1 MELKRILAKDS
12 RTAMDIA
19 TKRYGKEVLVVS
31 SQSVGGQVELVVAL
45 EVAPVAAAPAA
56 EEASSAFT
64 QAFRQALGPMPSAPD
79 ALGALG
85 ASAAPGASHASGP
98 RMNAPVMTAAQAFGR
113 ASKVASTGSPLPASA
128 SPQSQALAAARSA
141 AQALRP
147 AAGGAAR
154 AASSNASATSAAS
167 ESPAAAASFAPAA
180 AAPRIAA
187 APQEDAAGRQVV
199 DLVRREIA
207 ALRKEFALSRQVQAW
222 QDGRHWPPAL
232 APVMQALQEQGV
244 PAGLRALM
252 VDAAAESA
260 EAADPQ
266 EALDAMRG
274 LLSGALSAPAAVRLE
289 RGVHAIVGPSGA
301 GKSHMITRLARAAAM
316 RAGSQQVAIIAFN
329 DQRFGAWSHS
339 RVLAS
344 QAGVACLRAGD
355 VATLRL
361 LLDELAGH
369 ALVFIDT
376 AGTDC
381 LAQARLLRD
390 LQLGIHLHL
399 LMPAD
404 ASIGAMRSLVEGSA
418 EGSPVWR
425 SLMVGKVDEST
436 SPWALL
442 QTLSEGRPPV
452 SYMSDTGDVQSAP
465 RAFNAARLIE
475 TAFDRLA
482 EEVARIADGRQNMS
496 ETEPGKLPRQGE
508 TRRAVLGAEGNL

>member
-19 TKRYGKEVLVVS
+19 TKRYGKDVLVVS
-31 SQSVGGQVELVVAL
+31 SQSVGGQIELVVAL
-45 EVAPVAAAPAA
+45 DVAAAPAPQA
-56 EEASSAFT
+56 AASPSSAFT
-64 QAFRQALGPMPSAPD
+64 QAFRQALGPMPVAPVQM
-79 ALGALG
+79 AGA
-85 ASAAPGASHASGP
+85 GP
-98 RMNAPVMTAAQAFGR
+98 LLDAPVMTAAQAFR
-113 ASKVASTGSPLPASA
+113 QAAEPAA
-128 SPQSQALAAARSA
+128 SPQAQALAAARSA
-141 AQALRP
+141 AQAL
-147 AAGGAAR
+147 GGSR
-154 AASSNASATSAAS
+154 SA
-167 ESPAAAASFAPAA
+167 APAA
-180 AAPRIAA
+180 AKARPSQAA
-187 APQEDAAGRQVV
+187 AAAGVAFVPAAPVPVAAADDAAGRQVV

-252 VDAAAESA
+252 IDAAAEVA
-260 EAADPQ
+260 ESADPQ
-266 EALDAMRG
+266 EALSAMRSLIG
-274 LLSGALSAPAAVRLE
+274 DALSAPPAVRLE

-301 GKSHMITRLARAAAM
+301 GKTLMITRLARAAAM
-316 RAGSQQVAIIAFN
+316 RAGAQQVAIIAFN

-376 AGTDC
+376 AGADG
-381 LAQARLLRD
+381 LAQAKLLREMN
-390 LQLGIHLHL
+390 LGIHLHL

-404 ASIGAMRSLVEGSA
+404 ASIGGVRSLLEAGVT
-418 EGSPVWR
+418 WR
-425 SLMVGKVDEST
+425 SLMVGKVDESI

-452 SYMSDTGDVQSAP
+452 SYMSDGDSVQAVP
-465 RAFNAARLIE
+465 RAFDAKCLVE
-475 TAFDRLA
+475 PAFDRLA
-482 EEVARIADGRQNMS
+482 EEVTRLERLREEANGATTRSSGAQATTTATFSS
-496 ETEPGKLPRQGE
+496 EG
-508 TRRAVLGAEGNL
+508 VL

>member
-45 EVAPVAAAPAA
+45 EVAPVAKQPAA

-64 QAFRQALGPMPSAPD
+64 QAFRQALGPMPSAPSV
-79 ALGALG
+79 
-85 ASAAPGASHASGP
+85 SAAPRASNSSGP
-98 RMNAPVMTAAQAFGR
+98 LLNAPVMSAAQAFGR
-113 ASKVASTGSPLPASA
+113 ANKSAATGSPLPASA

-147 AAGGAAR
+147 AAAGAAR
-154 AASSNASATSAAS
+154 SAQPAASAAAAAS
-167 ESPAAAASFAPAA
+167 ESQAAAASFAPGV
-180 AAPRIAA
+180 AAPRLAS
-187 APQEDAAGRQVV
+187 APQDDGAGRQVV

-260 EAADPQ
+260 EAAGPQ

-274 LLSGALSAPAAVRLE
+274 LLSAALSAPAAVRLE

-301 GKSHMITRLARAAAM
+301 GKSQMITRLARAAAM

-361 LLDELAGH
+361 LLGELAGH
-369 ALVFIDT
+369 ALVFVDT
-376 AGTDC
+376 AGVDC
-381 LAQARLLRD
+381 LAQARLLRE
-390 LQLGIHLHL
+390 LKLGIHLHL
-399 LMPAD
+399 LLPAD
-404 ASIGAMRSLVEGSA
+404 ASIGAVRSLVEGGA
-418 EGSPVWR
+418 EPAPAWR
-425 SLMVGKVDEST
+425 SLMVGKVDESS

-442 QTLSEGRPPV
+442 QTLCEGRPPV
-452 SYMSDTGDVQSAP
+452 SYMSDTGDVQSNP
-465 RAFNAARLIE
+465 RAFDASRLIVP
-475 TAFDRLA
+475 AFNRLA
-482 EEVARIADGRQNMS
+482 EEVARIARGRQGATDLAS
-496 ETEPGKLPRQGE
+496 GRVPGLGDNW
-508 TRRAVLGAEGNL
+508 RAGLGAEGVL

>member
-19 TKRYGKEVLVVS
+19 NKRYGKDVLVVS

-45 EVAPVAAAPAA
+45 EAAPAPAPVAADDG
-56 EEASSAFT
+56 SSAFT
-64 QAFRQALGPMPSAPD
+64 QAFRQALGPMPDAP
-79 ALGALG
+79 ATA
-85 ASAAPGASHASGP
+85 GP
-98 RMNAPVMTAAQAFGR
+98 SPDAPVMTAAQAFGR
-113 ASKVASTGSPLPASA
+113 SSQRAGTSSPLLASHT
-128 SPQSQALAAARSA
+128 PQSQALAAARSA
-141 AQALRP
+141 AEALRP
-147 AAGGAAR
+147 PKGG
-154 AASSNASATSAAS
+154 SATSVRPGQPAGPMSAPVSAPTAS
-167 ESPAAAASFAPAA
+167 FTPAAPVTPDTRASA
-180 AAPRIAA
+180 
-187 APQEDAAGRQVV
+187 DDVAGRQVV

-252 VDAAAESA
+252 VDAAAEVA

-266 EALDAMRG
+266 EALEAMRG
-274 LLSGALSAPAAVRLE
+274 LLASALSAPAAVRLE

-301 GKSHMITRLARAAAM
+301 GKTHMITRLARAAAL
-316 RAGSQQVAIIAFN
+316 RAGSQQVAIVAFN

-376 AGTDC
+376 AGVDC

-404 ASIGAMRSLVEGSA
+404 ASIGAMRSLVEGTA
-418 EGSPVWR
+418 EGGPTWR

-452 SYMSDTGDVQSAP
+452 SYMSDTGDVQSSP
-465 RAFNAARLIE
+465 RAFNASRLIGA
-475 TAFDRLA
+475 AFDRLA
-482 EEVARIADGRQNMS
+482 EEVVQLARGRQGA
-496 ETEPGKLPRQGE
+496 PGLDSNRVAQAAATLHAEFGAQG
-508 TRRAVLGAEGNL
+508 VL

>member
-19 TKRYGKEVLVVS
+19 TKRYGRDVLVVS

-45 EVAPVAAAPAA
+45 EATPAPAPAA
-56 EEASSAFT
+56 AENGASAFT
-64 QAFRQALGPMPSAPD
+64 QAFRQALGPMPDAP
-79 ALGALG
+79 
-85 ASAAPGASHASGP
+85 AATGP
-98 RMNAPVMTAAQAFGR
+98 ILDAPVMTAAQAFGR
-113 ASKVASTGSPLPASA
+113 ASQVAGASSA
-128 SPQSQALAAARSA
+128 LTESHTPQSQALAAARSA
-141 AQALRP
+141 AEALRP
-147 AAGGAAR
+147 AKGGAA
-154 AASSNASATSAAS
+154 ASARPGRPAGAAATPTPGSMSA
-167 ESPAAAASFAPAA
+167 PAASFTPAAPAA
-180 AAPRIAA
+180 PDPRAST
-187 APQEDAAGRQVV
+187 DDVAGRQVV

-232 APVMQALQEQGV
+232 APVMQAMQEQGV

-252 VDAAAESA
+252 VDAAAEVA

-266 EALDAMRG
+266 EALEAMRG
-274 LLSGALSAPAAVRLE
+274 LLAGALSAPAAVRLE

-301 GKSHMITRLARAAAM
+301 GKTHMITRLARAAAM
-316 RAGSQQVAIIAFN
+316 RAGSQQVAIVAFN

-361 LLDELAGH
+361 ILDELAGH

-376 AGTDC
+376 AGVDC
-381 LAQARLLRD
+381 LVQARLLRD

-404 ASIGAMRSLVEGSA
+404 ASIGAMRSLVESTA
-418 EGSPVWR
+418 EGAPTWR

-465 RAFNAARLIE
+465 RAFNASRLIGA
-475 TAFDRLA
+475 AFDRLA
-482 EEVARIADGRQNMS
+482 EEVALIARGRQGAS
-496 ETEPGKLPRQGE
+496 GLASSFAPDLAPGRIPRAGTTLRADIGGEETL
-508 TRRAVLGAEGNL
+508 